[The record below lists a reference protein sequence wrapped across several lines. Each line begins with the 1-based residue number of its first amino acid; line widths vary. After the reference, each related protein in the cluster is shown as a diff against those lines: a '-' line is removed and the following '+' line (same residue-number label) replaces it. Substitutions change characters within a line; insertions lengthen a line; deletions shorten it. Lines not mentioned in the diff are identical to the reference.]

1 MKKFHRSMNLVLIMM
16 RLNRFL
22 ALCGLGSRRNCES
35 LILAGRVAIDG
46 NIVQSLG
53 ITIDEK
59 QNRVTV
65 DGKPVVPPKEFIYIL
80 MNKPGGYV
88 TTARDE
94 RGRKTVLD
102 LLPDQTRV
110 FPVGRLDKDTTGALL
125 FTNDG
130 HLAFQLMHPK
140 FSVDKIYQAYLNKPI
155 IDSHILKLQ
164 AGVQLEEGI
173 TSPCKISIKSKD
185 RKKIEIILHEGR
197 KRQIKRMFQVLGY
210 QVVSLERIQFAT
222 LTSKGLQPGRWRYLT
237 DQEASVLKS
246 LVKGQ
251 NG

>member
-1 MKKFHRSMNLVLIMM
+1 MM

-22 ALCGLGSRRNCES
+22 ACCGLGSRRKSES
-35 LILAGRVAIDG
+35 LILAGRVAVDG
-46 NIVQSLG
+46 NIVRSLSV
-53 ITIDEK
+53 TIDEK

-65 DGKPVVPPKEFIYIL
+65 DGKPVAPPQKCIYIL

-88 TTARDE
+88 TTAHDE
-94 RGRKTVLD
+94 LGRKTVLD
-102 LLPDQTRV
+102 LLNGHVRV

-140 FSVDKIYQAYLNKPI
+140 FNIDKVYQACLNKPI
-155 IDSHILKLQ
+155 IKKDIRKLQ
-164 AGVQLEEGI
+164 SGIHLEEGI
-173 TSPCKISIKSKD
+173 TSPCKVNIIGRDS
-185 RKKIEIILHEGR
+185 KKIEIILHEGR
-197 KRQIKRMFQVLGY
+197 KRQVKRMLKTLGY
-210 QVVSLERIQFAT
+210 HVVGLERSQFAALT
-222 LTSKGLQPGRWRYLT
+222 LADLLPGQWRYLT
-237 DQEASVLKS
+237 EQEVADLNS

>member
-1 MKKFHRSMNLVLIMM
+1 MM

-35 LILAGRVAIDG
+35 LILAGKVAIDG
-46 NIVQSLG
+46 TIVQSLS

-65 DGKPVVPPKEFIYIL
+65 DGKLIVPPGEFIYIL

-94 RGRKTVLD
+94 RGRKTVLE
-102 LLPDQTRV
+102 LLPNQTRV

-130 HLAFQLMHPK
+130 PLAFQLMHPK
-140 FSVDKIYQAYLNKPI
+140 FCVDKVYQAGLNKPI
-155 IDSHILKLQ
+155 IDSHVHKLQ
-164 AGVQLEEGI
+164 AGVQLEQAI
-173 TSPCKISIKSKD
+173 TSPCKINIKSRD
-185 RKKIEIILHEGR
+185 RKKITIILHEGR
-197 KRQIKRMFQVLGY
+197 KRQVKRMFRALGY

-222 LTSKGLQPGRWRYLT
+222 LTLKGLQPGRWRYLT
-237 DQEASVLKS
+237 DQEVAALKS

>member
-1 MKKFHRSMNLVLIMM
+1 MMM

-53 ITIDEK
+53 VTIDEK

-65 DGKPVVPPKEFIYIL
+65 DGKCVVPSPEFIYIL
-80 MNKPGGYV
+80 MNKPGGYI

-130 HLAFQLMHPK
+130 QLAFRLMHPK
-140 FSVDKIYQAYLNKPI
+140 FTVDKVYQACLNNPI
-155 IDSHILKLQ
+155 IDSHVHKLR
-164 AGVQLEEGI
+164 AGIQLEEGI
-173 TSPCKISIKSKD
+173 TGPCKVNIKSRD

-197 KRQIKRMFQVLGY
+197 KRQVKRMFLALGY
-210 QVVSLERIQFAT
+210 QVVSLERIQFAM
-222 LTSKGLQPGRWRYLT
+222 LTSKGLQPGSWRYLT
-237 DQEASVLKS
+237 DQEVAALKS
-246 LVKGQ
+246 LVKGH